1 MDRVALGKVLGEL
14 KARGFGA
21 RRQRQGIHRFQGNLA
36 CRGEVI
42 QIEFAF
48 SDLEFL
54 TYPSIKVLSGV
65 DKTLLT
71 PHLFASGGLCYF
83 QEGSVVLDRYDPA
96 GGVAQCLDQAQQIL
110 ELIKFDPRYRRKD
123 IQDEFMVHWSE
134 RDASWPVVMG
144 TVSSTKKSTNY
155 WRASIGKKTL
165 MILADDPA
173 EVTALAKSLDATSTK
188 PTTCPCWLLK
198 SDVPPFVPTSL
209 PTTVHDLFVW
219 LKSWDLDLYR
229 QVHRLLGSEKSYLQY
244 GVASFAVKSIAGWLC
259 FGFELDG
266 YMSRCARRRPS
277 VYRQYLHGRG
287 GSTPIFRYSVVE
299 AGSDFVHSR
308 NLTFPDLKS
317 KRICIVGC
325 GAIGSHL
332 APALV
337 RLGAGTGSGSLT
349 LIDEDTLGPENLG
362 RHTLGYPSLFQS
374 KSVALKKEL
383 DRQFPMANLL
393 AISEDVMYVKTLLD
407 SDLVIDAT
415 GEEAVSELLNAR
427 RLAKRSNTPVLHV
440 WILGNGDAVQA
451 LWAEGSKAACYR
463 CLRKSG
469 PGEEKEQR
477 YPVLKHPPQRGQ
489 IGCRAFTPYA
499 VSAAMQSAALA
510 AEMIVD
516 WLKRADP
523 GPRFRTR
530 SADNADVH
538 KVKNQN
544 PDRLTNCPACA
555 NAR

>member
-1 MDRVALGKVLGEL
+1 MDRVALGKVLEEL
-14 KARGFGA
+14 KARGFEA
-21 RRQRQGIHRFQGNLA
+21 QRQQRGVHRFQGTLH
-36 CRGEVI
+36 CRGEAAR
-42 QIEFAF
+42 IEFAF
-48 SDLEFL
+48 SNLEFL
-54 TYPSIKVLSGV
+54 TYPTIKVLSGV

-96 GGVAQCLDQAQQIL
+96 GGVAQCLEQAQRIL
-110 ELIKFDPRYRRKD
+110 ERIKFDPEYRRQD

-134 RDASWPVVMG
+134 KDASWPVIMG
-144 TVSSTKKSTNY
+144 TVSSAKKSTYY
-155 WRASIGKKTL
+155 WRASIGKKSL
-165 MILADDPA
+165 MILADDVN
-173 EVTALAKSLDATSTK
+173 EVTALARSLGASSAK
-188 PTTCPCWLLK
+188 PTSLPCWLFK
-198 SDVPPFVPTSL
+198 SDLPPFVPTSM
-209 PTTVHDLFVW
+209 PKTVDELFAW
-219 LKSWDLDLYR
+219 LKSWDPLLYR
-229 QVHRLLGSEKSYLQY
+229 QIQRLLESQKAYLQY
-244 GVASFAVKSIAGWLC
+244 GIATFAVNSIAGWLC

-266 YMSRCARRRPS
+266 YMRGCAQRRPS

-308 NLTFPDLKS
+308 NLTFPDLKN

-337 RLGAGTGSGSLT
+337 RLGAGTGNGSLT
-349 LIDEDTLGPENLG
+349 LIDGDTLWPENLG
-362 RHTLGYPSLFQS
+362 RHTLGYPSLFQY
-374 KSVALKKEL
+374 KSIALKMEL
-383 DRQFPMANLL
+383 ETQFPLAKLV
-393 AISEDVMYVKTLLD
+393 AISEDAIYVKKLLD
-407 SDLVIDAT
+407 ADLVIDAT
-415 GEEAVSELLNAR
+415 GEEAVSEMLNAR
-427 RLAKRSNTPVLHV
+427 RLAKNSMTPMLHV
-440 WILGNGDAVQA
+440 WILGNGDSVQA
-451 LWAEGSKAACYR
+451 LWTQGTKAACYR
-463 CLRKSG
+463 CLRKTG
-469 PGEEKEQR
+469 PGEIKEER
-477 YPVLKHPPQRGQ
+477 YPVLKRPPQRGQ
-489 IGCRAFTPYA
+489 IACRAFTPYA

-510 AEMIVD
+510 TEMIVD

>member
-1 MDRVALGKVLGEL
+1 MDRVGLGKVIEEL
-14 KARGFGA
+14 KARGFEA
-21 RRQRQGIHRFQGNLA
+21 QRQQRGVHRFHGALD
-36 CRGEVI
+36 CRSEAVR
-42 QIEFAF
+42 IELAF
-48 SDLEFL
+48 SNLEFL
-54 TYPSIKVLSGV
+54 TYPSIKVLSGI

-96 GGVAQCLDQAQQIL
+96 GSVAQCLEQAQKIL
-110 ELIKFDPRYRRKD
+110 ERIKFDPDYRRQD

-134 RDASWPVVMG
+134 RGASWPVVMG
-144 TVSSTKKSTNY
+144 TVSVTRRSTNY
-155 WRASIGKKTL
+155 WRASVGDKAL
-165 MILADDPA
+165 MILADDTA
-173 EVTALAKSLDATSTK
+173 EVTALAKSLGATSTK
-188 PTTCPCWLLK
+188 PTTCPCWLFK
-198 SDVPPFVPTSL
+198 SDVPPFVPTSM
-209 PTTVHDLFVW
+209 PTTVHDLFAW
-219 LKSWDLDLYR
+219 LTSWDLALHR
-229 QVHRLLGSEKSYLQY
+229 QVQRLLGSEKSYLQY
-244 GVASFAVKSIAGWLC
+244 GVATFAVKSIAGWLC

-266 YMSRCARRRPS
+266 YTSRCARRRPS

-308 NLTFPDLKS
+308 NLTFPDLKN
-317 KRICIVGC
+317 KTICMVGC

-332 APALV
+332 AQALV
-337 RLGAGTGSGSLT
+337 RLGAGTGRGSLT
-349 LIDEDTLGPENLG
+349 LIDAEILGPENLG

-374 KSVALKKEL
+374 KSVALKTEL
-383 DRQFPMANLL
+383 ERQFPMSKVL
-393 AISEDVMYVKTLLD
+393 AMSEDVMNVKALLD
-407 SDLVIDAT
+407 ADLVIDAT
-415 GEEAVSELLNAR
+415 GEEAVSEMINAR
-427 RLAKRSNTPVLHV
+427 RLAKRSNTPLLHV

-451 LWAEGSKAACYR
+451 LWAEGSKTACYR

-469 PGEEKEQR
+469 PGGEKEER

-489 IGCRAFTPYA
+489 IACRAFTPYA

-510 AEMIVD
+510 TEMVVD
-516 WLKRADP
+516 WMKRGDP
-523 GPRFRTR
+523 SPRFRTR
-530 SADNADVH
+530 IADNVDVH